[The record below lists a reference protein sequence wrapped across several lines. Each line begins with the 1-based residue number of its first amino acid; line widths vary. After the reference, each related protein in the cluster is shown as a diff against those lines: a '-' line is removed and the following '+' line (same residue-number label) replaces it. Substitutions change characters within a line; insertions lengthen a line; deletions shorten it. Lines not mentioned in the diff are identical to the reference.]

1 MMTNTNIKSFF
12 DSTGFLNTNLL
23 TTVLLVFHVATATA
37 ANEAATIAPGTTPVT
52 PATVKTAV
60 VKGPSRVVD
69 SQLIDKTVSPCD
81 DFFQYSCGV
90 WLKKTAIPKDR
101 SSVYRFSE
109 IDINT
114 EKVLKGILEK
124 YKAGKYIP
132 AQKYATKMGDFYK
145 SCTTETA
152 ANRYARKEVAKLL
165 AQIDQL
171 PAKESKSYFH
181 EISKLVSEFHQSGI
195 PVFFGFYVDQDPG
208 DARQVIPQIDQGGLG
223 LPERGYYLEDN
234 KEKNKT
240 RAEYLKHVEKVLNI
254 SGGSSL
260 NGGAKGS
267 QAQSDLAAAV
277 ASSVKNIYAVE
288 ENMAKASLSP
298 IERRDPKAVYHRMPL
313 KDLQTLAPRFEWNTY
328 FSMVGVTE
336 GVELNVAVPDFFKE
350 FSQILENRSRDEIVD
365 YLKWYTLHSV
375 ANFSYKELIKEN
387 FNFYGKFLNGQKA
400 MKPRWKTCVAS
411 IDTHLG
417 EALGDAFVE
426 LQFGPEAKNMG
437 TKMMV
442 QIQAVVREMFDQLD
456 WMDQPTRVGAVKKL
470 GTLMKKVGYPE
481 PSRNY
486 DSYHVNP
493 HSWFENVLEGNRF
506 DTRRMVA
513 KIGKP
518 IDRGE
523 WGMTASTNN
532 AYYNPLLNE
541 IVFPAGILQEP
552 LFSVNADLAANY
564 GATGATIGH
573 EITHGFD
580 DEGRQFDENGN
591 LKDWWSEKSVQR
603 FNEKAQCLSKQYD
616 NYTVADGVHVKGE
629 LTLGENI
636 ADLGGLKIAL
646 NAYKKEA
653 PQTPTTEEYQRF
665 FIAYAQSWCGKATP
679 EYEKNIVQVD
689 PHSPARFRVNG
700 VVVNMPEFS
709 QAFSCKE
716 AQPMNPAQRCQ
727 VW

>member
-1 MMTNTNIKSFF
+1 MSIHR
-12 DSTGFLNTNLL
+12 FLNKIEFKII
-23 TTVLLVFHVATATA
+23 VLVAVIILA
-37 ANEAATIAPGTTPVT
+37 APIHSRGAAA
-52 PATVKTAV
+52 KT
-60 VKGPSRVVD
+60 KGPSRVVD
-69 SQLIDKTVSPCD
+69 TQLIDKSVSPCE

-90 WLKKTAIPKDR
+90 WLKKTTIPKDR
-101 SSVYRFSE
+101 PSVYRFSE

-124 YKAGKYIP
+124 YKAGKYVP
-132 AQKYATKMGDFYK
+132 AQKYATKMGEFYK
-145 SCTTETA
+145 SCTAENA
-152 ANRYARKEVAKLL
+152 ASRYARQEVAKLL
-165 AQIDQL
+165 TKIDQL
-171 PAKESKSYFH
+171 PAKESSTYGRAVTQ
-181 EISKLVSEFHQSGI
+181 LVAEFHQNGI
-195 PVFFGFYVDQDPG
+195 PVFFSFYVDQDPG

-223 LPERGYYLEDN
+223 LPEKGYYLEEDG
-234 KEKNKT
+234 EKKKT
-240 RAEYLKHVEKVLNI
+240 RKEYLKHIERVINI
-254 SGGSSL
+254 SMGRG
-260 NGGAKGS
+260 GGA
-267 QAQSDLAAAV
+267 AIAAATSNLIGSGRGSGSPSIQGEN
-277 ASSVKNIYAVE
+277 SSWAQTVKNIYAVE
-288 ENMAKASLSP
+288 ETMAKASLGP

-313 KDLQTLAPRFEWNTY
+313 KDLQSLAPRFDWNLY
-328 FSMVGVTE
+328 FNQLGVTE
-336 GVELNVAVPDFFKE
+336 NVEMNVAVPDFFKE
-350 FSQILENRSRDEIVD
+350 FSQILEKKSRVEIVD

-375 ANFSYKELIKEN
+375 ANFSFKELIQES

-400 MKPRWKTCVAS
+400 MKPRWKTCVSS

-426 LQFGPEAKNMG
+426 LQFGPEAKNRG
-437 TKMMV
+437 AKMMT

-456 WMDQPTRVGAVKKL
+456 WMDQPTRQGAVKKL

-493 HSWFENVLEGNRF
+493 DSWFENVLEGNRF

-518 IDRGE
+518 IDRAE

-591 LKDWWSEKSVQR
+591 LKDWWTEKSVQR
-603 FNEKAQCLSKQYD
+603 FNEKAQCLVKQYD
-616 NYTVADGVHVKGE
+616 NYTVAEGIHLKGE

-646 NAYKKEA
+646 NAYKKES
-653 PQTPTTEEYQRF
+653 PQTPTPEEYQRF
-665 FIAYAQSWCGKATP
+665 FVAYAQSWCGKATP

-716 AQPMNPAQRCQ
+716 SQPMNPPQPQRCQ